1 MFKEFA
7 SPSQEQ
13 PSRTELGWALH
24 PAGHVAFLPSGP
36 ILNFVGLFRSTEARA
51 SCPLRHHPH
60 RLAPT
65 LSLVIPLSSTTNSAS
80 APKTAFSRDLV
91 VKRCRTSRCVPG
103 KPSATATPPH
113 HANSRRT
120 CTASQ
125 THMQEVDGR
134 RGTTNT
140 SRETEPLW
148 ITTVVKPLRC
158 HICTFTPSCPGC
170 VPTDIS
176 LMLCRIC

>member
-1 MFKEFA
+1 MGFSLFKEFS

-80 APKTAFSRDLV
+80 APKTAFSRFWSLLQHPLFLHFFRDLV

-113 HANSRRT
+113 HVNSRRT

-125 THMQEVDGR
+125 THMQKVDGR

-140 SRETEPLW
+140 SRETEALW
-148 ITTVVKPLRC
+148 ITTVVR
-158 HICTFTPSCPGC
+158 
-170 VPTDIS
+170 
-176 LMLCRIC
+176 R